1 MIFDQAEFN
10 VRFEWG
16 HKGAYLLGPVSDV
29 IIVVDVL
36 SFSTAV
42 EIATSQGAVV
52 YPYRWKDETVYDF
65 AESISAEVADRE
77 NGNGYCLSPA
87 SLQSLPPGIRLVLPS
102 PNGSH
107 ICFSTGSTHTM
118 AGCLRNSRAVA
129 ESAMR
134 KGRDVTVIAAGE
146 RWEDDTLRPCFE
158 DTVGAGAII
167 RHLTGTLSPEAEAAA
182 AVFEKT
188 SSSLLEHIKRCS
200 SGKEKISRGEG
211 RDLVLA
217 SELDISVCVPVLT
230 DGAFKREA

>member
-1 MIFDQAEFN
+1 MIFDQSEYDI
-10 VRFEWG
+10 RCEWG
-16 HKGAYLLGPVSDV
+16 HKGASLLGPVSDV

-65 AESISAEVADRE
+65 AKSISAEVADRK
-77 NGNGYCLSPA
+77 NANGYCLSPA
-87 SLQSLPPGIRLVLPS
+87 SLQALPSGIRLVLPS

-107 ICFSTGSTHTM
+107 ICFSTGPTHTL
-118 AGCLRNSRAVA
+118 AGCLRNCRAVA

-134 KGRDVTVIAAGE
+134 KGRNITVIAAGE

-158 DTVGAGAII
+158 DMVGAGAII
-167 RHLTGTLSPEAEAAA
+167 RHLAGTLSPEAEAAA
-182 AVFEKT
+182 AVFEMA
-188 SSSLLEHIKRCS
+188 SSSLLEHIKRCG

-211 RDLVLA
+211 RDLALA
-217 SELDISVCVPVLT
+217 SELDISGCVPVLT
-230 DGAFKREA
+230 GGAFKSEA